1 MPKIVINEHDNTSAG
16 ISGQYANFTVVVPG
30 PVTEKSDLSKF
41 DANNIRLY
49 TSQTDFKKEVGKFAG
64 DKTLTKGA
72 VAPKPDIMDY
82 TKRKD
87 VPVLDE
93 DDKPVLDAEG
103 KPTTTKEKDGYD
115 TEKFASDIDSGCL
128 YVKTEDKDAVAG
140 EYKDDGY
147 KYIQLTDADK
157 TKFKEELNNA
167 ECYVVLTKDTKGENA
182 VETTHYGNQIA

>member
-82 TKRKD
+82 TK
-87 VPVLDE
+87 
-93 DDKPVLDAEG
+93 
-103 KPTTTKEKDGYD
+103 
-115 TEKFASDIDSGCL
+115 
-128 YVKTEDKDAVAG
+128 
-140 EYKDDGY
+140 
-147 KYIQLTDADK
+147 
-157 TKFKEELNNA
+157 
-167 ECYVVLTKDTKGENA
+167 
-182 VETTHYGNQIA
+182 